1 MISDISPE
9 VTLPSQQCRI
19 ESVLWHPVANNV
31 LTVTSHTVVKLFDV
45 TQGTDKCCKY
55 QANRPFAHFRLWF

>member
-9 VTLPSQQCRI
+9 VTLPSQQRRI
-19 ESVLWHPVANNV
+19 ESVLWHPVADNV

-45 TQGTDKCCKY
+45 TQEQIMGKIYDI
-55 QANRPFAHFRLWF
+55 LI